1 MIKLLIEGIFILF
14 AGTEQAQRFYIH
26 NSWAE
31 RKKWRFTR
39 SVTSKQMNEK
49 YFFVI
54 AITFAS
60 ECEIKL
66 QKSLLWKKNK
76 QKSRRF
82 FFSF

>member
-1 MIKLLIEGIFILF
+1 
-14 AGTEQAQRFYIH
+14 
-26 NSWAE
+26 
-31 RKKWRFTR
+31 
-39 SVTSKQMNEK
+39 MNEK

-66 QKSLLWKKNK
+66 QKSLLCKKNK

-82 FFSF
+82 FFFILKKGILHLFNIFSLL